1 VRTGLVMSRS
11 GRGKTDLVL
20 GAVAYDQKVVPIW
33 DGFREYFRARGLA
46 FDYVLFSNYERQVE
60 AQFHGLVDVAWNS
73 PLAWLQTE
81 RIAARLGRRAE
92 AICMRDTDRDLYS
105 VIVVRSDGD
114 IESVTDLRGRIV
126 AVGAA
131 DSPQATLIPLNHLA
145 VHGLTL
151 EEDVEVRAFDILVG
165 KHGDHVGGER
175 DAVRALLR
183 GEADAA
189 CILDANHLAFAREA
203 SMPPGSTRILTQT
216 AAYDHCNVTVID
228 GVQSVKVARFR
239 ELLLQMSYGDA
250 DVRPLLDLEGLKA
263 WVPGRVTGYTQLSA
277 AIDRFGTIDAFVSTV
292 EAQCT

>member
-1 VRTGLVMSRS
+1 MTSLSVHGNTH
-11 GRGKTDLVL
+11 LVL

-33 DGFREYFRARGLA
+33 DGFLQYFRARDLP

-60 AQFHGLVDVAWNS
+60 AQLHGLIDVAWNS

-92 AICMRDTDRDLYS
+92 AICMRDTDRDLHS
-105 VIVVRSDGD
+105 VIVVRSDGG
-114 IESVTDLRGRIV
+114 IESVADLRGRIV

-145 VHGLTL
+145 SQGLTP
-151 EEDVEVRAFDILVG
+151 EQDFEVRAFDRLVG
-165 KHGDHVGGER
+165 KHGDHIGGER
-175 DAVRALLR
+175 DAVRAVLR

-203 SMPPGSTRILTQT
+203 SIPAGSISVLAQT
-216 AAYDHCNVTVID
+216 AAYDHCNFTVID
-228 GVQSVKVARFR
+228 GVQSEQVARFR

-250 DVRPLLDLEGLKA
+250 EVRPLLDLEGLKA
-263 WVPGRVTGYTQLSA
+263 WVPGRVTGYAPLA
-277 AIDRFGTIDAFVSTV
+277 AAVDRFGTIDAFVTSV
-292 EAQCT
+292 EARCR

>member
-1 VRTGLVMSRS
+1 MTSPL
-11 GRGKTDLVL
+11 TADLIL

-33 DGFREYFRARGLA
+33 DGFLQYFRTRGLP

-60 AQFHGLVDVAWNS
+60 AHLRGHIHVAWNS

-92 AICMRDTDRDLYS
+92 AICMRDTDRDLCS
-105 VIVVRSDGD
+105 VIVVRSDGG
-114 IESVTDLRGRIV
+114 IEAVADLRGKTV

-145 VHGLTL
+145 EQGLIP
-151 EEDVEVRAFDILVG
+151 DRDFQVRLFDTLVG
-165 KHGDHVGGER
+165 KHGDHIGGER

-203 SMPPGSTRILTQT
+203 TIPPGAVKILTQT
-216 AAYDHCNVTVID
+216 AAYDHCNFTVID
-228 GVQSVKVARFR
+228 DVQFEKVARFR
-239 ELLLQMSYGDA
+239 ELLLQMSYGDPA
-250 DVRPLLDLEGLKA
+250 VRPLLDLEGLKA

-277 AIDRFGTIDAFVSTV
+277 AVDRFGTLEPFVASL
-292 EAQCT
+292 EAQCR